1 MSNLEDTLKSLLQR
15 RVSFELNN
23 KTLREGRLI
32 IFHIKD
38 FYVSF
43 ILETEKHPHKLY
55 EIPAPFEIKKR
66 GGDVVFD
73 YRLRNAHRNET
84 KLEMLIHSLYK
95 TIGKKSKFFDNTL
108 TIKIRNI
115 D

>member
-1 MSNLEDTLKSLLQR
+1 MSNLEDTLKSILQR
-15 RVSFELNN
+15 QISFELNN
-23 KTLREGRLI
+23 KTLREGRLM

-38 FYVSF
+38 FYISF

-55 EIPAPFEIKKR
+55 EIPVPFEITNHR
-66 GGDVVFD
+66 GNVVFD
-73 YRLRNAHRNET
+73 YRLRHAHRNET
-84 KLEMLIHSLYK
+84 KLEMLVHSLYK

-108 TIKIRNI
+108 TIRTRNV